1 MGKKSKKEKKEKS
14 LRSAC
19 LRLPPSVPVAPEP
32 PARHRRTRRAPT
44 PESRTPSLTVTPSS
58 SPRRTH
64 KKKRSRRDDTSSS
77 SSPSSESDS
86 EDSEDVR
93 RRRAAKMVRPRF
105 VPSRHGTLIDDRLKP
120 RRARSHTPRPPTF
133 HPERRP
139 RSSPRAKQGE
149 VAGYTDAENPFGDAN
164 LTERFVWHKKIEKS
178 LMSGVDAKELGLKA
192 ERRRH
197 EERLKEIE
205 KVKQQREQ
213 RERER
218 VEKEEEREI
227 MAREEALIEA
237 VELEKKEEE
246 FHLQQAKMRSDIR
259 VKEGRARA
267 IDLVSRNIHA
277 EPGAPEF
284 DFGVHP
290 LEIFDGLTVS
300 EMDELV
306 DDLRNY
312 EHLDREDA
320 RRGFFW
326 SNMIAVADAELFEAR
341 RREDIDRARVRGV
354 DTRDLVDHGLH
365 ASLDGEVRDMLEG
378 KSFAELEELEGEI
391 EASLRA
397 PDAAESEYWTAVLR
411 RVVTHKA
418 RVAVAD
424 ATMKMRRAQSE
435 ARPRE
440 VPSPPPP
447 SGAAGGRHG
456 RRRSLG
462 ADFGRAAAEPGRPGT
477 SPRTTRRRAHPPRA
491 MSPEPMSPGGFTP
504 EGTPDRCYSP
514 NPFRPATRG
523 PRGGGRGGG
532 QGTSRG
538 VTRVG
543 AREETR
549 KVRRGERRSRGAA
562 RRALGG
568 ARDVRRV
575 QGVDVGGGGR
585 RGALR
590 PPPGRSPRWT
600 RTRAGPRR
608 WRRR

>member
-1 MGKKSKKEKKEKS
+1 M
-14 LRSAC
+14 
-19 LRLPPSVPVAPEP
+19 
-32 PARHRRTRRAPT
+32 
-44 PESRTPSLTVTPSS
+44 
-58 SPRRTH
+58 
-64 KKKRSRRDDTSSS
+64 
-77 SSPSSESDS
+77 
-86 EDSEDVR
+86 
-93 RRRAAKMVRPRF
+93 
-105 VPSRHGTLIDDRLKP
+105 
-120 RRARSHTPRPPTF
+120 
-133 HPERRP
+133 
-139 RSSPRAKQGE
+139 
-149 VAGYTDAENPFGDAN
+149 
-164 LTERFVWHKKIEKS
+164 WHKKIEKS

-259 VKEGRARA
+259 VKERAARAA

-341 RREDIDRARVRGV
+341 RREDIDRARVRGW
-354 DTRDLVDHGLH
+354 TRAISSITDCTP
-365 ASLDGEVRDMLEG
+365 A
-378 KSFAELEELEGEI
+378 
-391 EASLRA
+391 
-397 PDAAESEYWTAVLR
+397 
-411 RVVTHKA
+411 
-418 RVAVAD
+418 
-424 ATMKMRRAQSE
+424 
-435 ARPRE
+435 
-440 VPSPPPP
+440 
-447 SGAAGGRHG
+447 
-456 RRRSLG
+456 RRRSPRHARGKILRRAGGVGGGDRGVASRARRGRERILDRRAPPGGDAQGSRGGGGRDDEDASRAVGGSPEGGPIPAPPLG
-462 ADFGRAAAEPGRPGT
+462 SRGGKTRTTKISSARTRQSRGGAGGARGRPRGRRGGACVPPRYVPRAHVPRRVHPGRHPRPMLL
-477 SPRTTRRRAHPPRA
+477 PRTRSARRR
-491 MSPEPMSPGGFTP
+491 
-504 EGTPDRCYSP
+504 
-514 NPFRPATRG
+514 RG

-538 VTRVG
+538 RY
-543 AREETR
+543 ARRSARRNSEGSPRRAPFRE
-549 KVRRGERRSRGAA
+549 RRGG
-562 RRALGG
+562 ALGG
-568 ARDVRRV
+568 ARDVE
-575 QGVDVGGGGR
+575 GSKASTSAAEGAA
-585 RGALR
+585 GALR
-590 PPPGRSPRWT
+590 PPPGEEPEVDEDTRRSKALAEKMMGDSGGAEVAFAGEAPLESRVYWWHLLAPAAQAQVLQPRAHGVRVEQVQPDALRPRQSAAEDGAGVQVQRLLPGSHRQDKGAHVHHHPGRVQT
-600 RTRAGPRR
+600 RRDVHSDSRGAAVRGHRVQDRQQGVGVQQQARVQVLFERGIFHLYINFKRARYRR
-608 WRRR
+608 

>member
-1 MGKKSKKEKKEKS
+1 
-14 LRSAC
+14 
-19 LRLPPSVPVAPEP
+19 
-32 PARHRRTRRAPT
+32 
-44 PESRTPSLTVTPSS
+44 
-58 SPRRTH
+58 
-64 KKKRSRRDDTSSS
+64 
-77 SSPSSESDS
+77 
-86 EDSEDVR
+86 
-93 RRRAAKMVRPRF
+93 
-105 VPSRHGTLIDDRLKP
+105 
-120 RRARSHTPRPPTF
+120 
-133 HPERRP
+133 
-139 RSSPRAKQGE
+139 
-149 VAGYTDAENPFGDAN
+149 
-164 LTERFVWHKKIEKS
+164 VWHKKIEKS

-300 EMDELV
+300 EMDELI

-312 EHLDREDA
+312 AHLDREDA
-320 RRGFFW
+320 RRRFFW
-326 SNMIAVADAELFEAR
+326 SNMIAVADAELSEAR

-354 DTRDLVDHGLH
+354 DTRDLIDHGLH
-365 ASLDGEVRDMLEG
+365 ASLDGDVRDMLEG

-397 PDAAESEYWTAVLR
+397 PDASESEYWTAVLR

-424 ATMKMRRAQSE
+424 ATMEMRRVQSE

-440 VPSPPPP
+440 VPPPPPP
-447 SGAAGGRHG
+447 SGAAGGED
-456 RRRSLG
+456 SDDEDLLG
-462 ADFGRAAAEPGRPGT
+462 ADFGRAAAEPGAPGDV
-477 SPRTTRRRAHPPRA
+477 SEDDEAARASPRA

-514 NPFRPATRG
+514 EPFPPGDAGDLEVVDEAEDRARLQAL
-523 PRGGGRGGG
+523 RAAERSKKLGRFAAASAVPG
-532 QGTSRG
+532 S
-538 VTRVG
+538 
-543 AREETR
+543 
-549 KVRRGERRSRGAA
+549 GAA
-562 RRALGG
+562 GRMAERATFEGFKASSAAAAEG
-568 ARDVRRV
+568 AA
-575 QGVDVGGGGR
+575 
-585 RGALR
+585 GALR
-590 PPPGRSPRWT
+590 PPPGEEPEADEDTRRSRALAEKMMGDSGGAEVAFAGEAPLESQVYWWHDKYRPRKPKYFNRVHTGYDWNKYNQT
-600 RTRAGPRR
+600 HYDHDNPPPKTVQGYKFNIFFPDLIDKTKAPTYTIIPDGSKHGETCILRIHAGPPYEDIAFKIVNKEWEYSNKRGFRCSFERGIFHLYINFKRARYRR
-608 WRRR
+608 

>member
-1 MGKKSKKEKKEKS
+1 M
-14 LRSAC
+14 
-19 LRLPPSVPVAPEP
+19 
-32 PARHRRTRRAPT
+32 
-44 PESRTPSLTVTPSS
+44 
-58 SPRRTH
+58 
-64 KKKRSRRDDTSSS
+64 
-77 SSPSSESDS
+77 
-86 EDSEDVR
+86 
-93 RRRAAKMVRPRF
+93 
-105 VPSRHGTLIDDRLKP
+105 
-120 RRARSHTPRPPTF
+120 
-133 HPERRP
+133 
-139 RSSPRAKQGE
+139 
-149 VAGYTDAENPFGDAN
+149 
-164 LTERFVWHKKIEKS
+164 WHKKIEKS

-306 DDLRNY
+306 VDLRNY
-312 EHLDREDA
+312 AHLDREDA

-435 ARPRE
+435 ARPEGGPIPAPALGSR
-440 VPSPPPP
+440 
-447 SGAAGGRHG
+447 GGGRHG
-456 RRRSLG
+456 RRRSPRRGLRQSRGG
-462 ADFGRAAAEPGRPGT
+462 AGGARGRPRGRRGGARIPPRYVPRAHVPRRVHPGRHPRPMLP
-477 SPRTTRRRAHPPRA
+477 PRT
-491 MSPEPMSPGGFTP
+491 
-504 EGTPDRCYSP
+504 
-514 NPFRPATRG
+514 PFRPATRG
-523 PRGGGRGGG
+523 
-532 QGTSRG
+532 TSRWW
-538 VTRVG
+538 TRG
-543 AREETR
+543 RTR
-549 KVRRGERRSRGAA
+549 HVSRRYARRSARRNSEGSPRRAPFRGAA
-562 RRALGG
+562 RRG
-568 ARDVRRV
+568 AWRSARRSKGSRRRRRWRRAPRARCVRPR
-575 QGVDVGGGGR
+575 
-585 RGALR
+585 
-590 PPPGRSPRWT
+590 GRSPRWT